1 MTIEKYAVLILLLC
15 IGVSL
20 LSIPVGHYEEEHN
33 TRTWYRLFPFTL
45 GVVGMFGLVL
55 STF

>member
-1 MTIEKYAVLILLLC
+1 MFGQYMLVKLLVC

-45 GVVGMFGLVL
+45 GAVGMFGLVL